1 MLYMLCRGVNLNSN
15 ERTKAE
21 KGSTPDRSGAS
32 KHLRFA
38 WVLGVG
44 FRVEPVRASFPVC
57 VGVLLGVSFGVSFG
71 VSLSVSFGV
80 SFGVSLSVSFG
91 VSFGVSLGELGVI
104 LLCE

>member
-1 MLYMLCRGVNLNSN
+1 MLYMLRRGVNLNSN

-44 FRVEPVRASFPVC
+44 FRVWAGSRVVPVPRVYGR
-57 VGVLLGVSFGVSFG
+57 VV
-71 VSLSVSFGV
+71 
-80 SFGVSLSVSFG
+80 
-91 VSFGVSLGELGVI
+91 
-104 LLCE
+104 